1 MKEKCKATDV
11 CEDRS
16 VVSKKIRTNQV
27 GKVEEEAHIPSS
39 PCQQVTTETEK
50 LNKSKLAKVEE
61 NWVSRYKTLV
71 PQLFTDISFRC
82 LRVAATVHAPFF
94 LPTCL
99 PLTACQTDR
108 FGLDTEKNSLRET
121 DRRAAALS
129 TEIIMKKLETN

>member
-1 MKEKCKATDV
+1 VEFIIIRSDYNSEGVEIILARLKCSWPLKEKCKTTEV

-16 VVSKKIRTNQV
+16 AVSKKIRTKQV

-39 PCQQVTTETEK
+39 PCQQVMTETEK
-50 LNKSKLAKVEE
+50 MNKSKLAKVEE

-82 LRVAATVHAPFF
+82 LGVAATVHAPYF

-99 PLTACQTDR
+99 PLAACRLPD
-108 FGLDTEKNSLRET
+108 
-121 DRRAAALS
+121 
-129 TEIIMKKLETN
+129 